1 MTWRAISTRVLT
13 NGGRVTDEIDRRVL
27 AGYLNQY
34 FCEDCLAVPNY
45 PLSSLKARRCRL
57 TR

>member
-1 MTWRAISTRVLT
+1 
-13 NGGRVTDEIDRRVL
+13 VTDEIDRRVL

-57 TR
+57 TLCTYESMNL